1 MNEAQQLVDALLEDN
16 MPIGNYVNFRDQ
28 RRRTRLSLRPRQAA
42 VNSAGMIPTVLAS
55 RTESE
60 EGELYQMVVDGQ
72 RAYRLRSPVS
82 ACPPFENEAHRRA
95 WKAGYYSARDGV
107 SPRVALSTLQS
118 DSQPPFDVA

>member
-60 EGELYQMVVDGQ
+60 E
-72 RAYRLRSPVS
+72 
-82 ACPPFENEAHRRA
+82 
-95 WKAGYYSARDGV
+95 AG
-107 SPRVALSTLQS
+107 S